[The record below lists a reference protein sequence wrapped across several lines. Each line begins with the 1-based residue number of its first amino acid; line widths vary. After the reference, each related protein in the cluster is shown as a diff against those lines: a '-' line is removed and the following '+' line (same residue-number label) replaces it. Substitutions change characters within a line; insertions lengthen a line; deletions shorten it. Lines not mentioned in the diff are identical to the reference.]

1 MRQAWSTVQNGK
13 RGHSM
18 PNRVTE
24 KFEALKKSGQ
34 KGFIAYIAAG
44 DPDFDVTEK
53 LVIEFDRIGVDIV
66 ELGVPFSDPLA
77 DGAVNQRAAERS
89 LKKGAT
95 LRKVLAT
102 VKRIRCVSEIPIILF
117 TYFNPVHHLG
127 VEQFVAEAHDS
138 GVDGALVLDLPPEES
153 GEYKPLM
160 DMKGLCTVYL
170 LAPTSAD
177 DRIDL
182 ISRHSTGFIY
192 YVSRE
197 GVTGIQERMA
207 GGIAS
212 MVDKIRAR
220 SGSPVAVGFGIS
232 SPQLASETASYS
244 DAVVVGS
251 AIVKKIEECG
261 DSPEV
266 VQKVSPFV
274 SELVRA
280 VKEYK

>member
-1 MRQAWSTVQNGK
+1 MA
-13 RGHSM
+13 
-18 PNRVTE
+18 NRVIE
-24 KFEALKKSGQ
+24 KFKALERSKQ

-44 DPDFDVTEK
+44 DPDFEVTRN

-77 DGAVNQRAAERS
+77 DGVVNQRAAERA
-89 LKKGAT
+89 LKRGAT

-102 VKRIRCVSEIPIILF
+102 VRKIREVSEIPIILF
-117 TYFNPVHHLG
+117 TYFNPLHHMG
-127 VEQFVAEAHDS
+127 VEQFVAEAHDC

-170 LAPTSAD
+170 LAPTSTD
-177 DRIDL
+177 ERIDL

-197 GVTGIQERMA
+197 GVTGFQERLA
-207 GGIAS
+207 GGVVS
-212 MVDKIRAR
+212 MVAKIRTR

-232 SPQLASETASYS
+232 TPQLASEAAAYA

-261 DSPEV
+261 DSPEI

-274 SELVRA
+274 AALVKA
-280 VKEYK
+280 VKGRK